1 MDSIKKISQSVSS
14 KVTGAN
20 NTTMIAVAISL
31 VLVVLVI
38 AYVAWKL
45 TRSKLQSAKI
55 LRGPRRLNNV
65 YVKNAKKLPALS
77 VGQEFSFSMWLFLT
91 DFQAAAKHKLV
102 LVRQRSGSDQT
113 DINTLNPLVMLDR
126 STNRL
131 HICIQT
137 NRYPVT
143 PPVCLHDILTA
154 TGANQTHLI
163 STIEYVPLQRWVNVV
178 FSFKDGLLTT
188 FMDNSMYTVKS
199 LQDMYVKGASP
210 EHPLVGS
217 ISGDAIV
224 GNFNKAISSDANGFS
239 ATVKFWNHALSS
251 VDVKNVYEAGPN
263 SGGTFGLGN
272 SYRFRSP
279 VYKIDGDNGES
290 NDE

>member
-1 MDSIKKISQSVSS
+1 MDSIKKISQSVST
-14 KVTGAN
+14 KVTEGGN
-20 NTTMIAVAISL
+20 NTMVAVVIAL

-38 AYVAWKL
+38 AFIAWKL
-45 TRSKLQSAKI
+45 TRSKLRSAMI

-65 YVKNAKKLPALS
+65 YQKSAKKLPALS

-102 LVRQRSGSDQT
+102 LVRQRSGSDQN
-113 DINTLNPLVMLDR
+113 DINMLNPLVMLDR

-163 STIEYVPLQRWVNVV
+163 SSIEYIPLQRWVNVI

-199 LQDMYVKGASP
+199 LQDMYVKGANP

-239 ATVKFWNHALSS
+239 ATIKFWNHALSS
-251 VDVKNVYEAGPN
+251 VDVKNVYESGPN
-263 SGGTFGLGN
+263 SGGAFGFGN
-272 SYRFRSP
+272 SYRLRSP
-279 VYKIDGDNGES
+279 IYKAEDNGES